1 MNSVPRALEPL
12 PYHRALCDYFRRHER
27 ELWDWFASA
36 KAQADYTEHLRM
48 ELLKGTYRLDAESHS
63 DLYRLLDEVKER
75 LGLEIPVTV
84 YQAQQSN
91 QLNACLYYIPGEGHI
106 VLSGSVL
113 SLLNPAEL
121 KSVLGHELAHYHL
134 WQHHDG
140 ELLIADRLLQAIAHD
155 PQAGESHVQSARWFQ
170 LYTEIYCDRGS
181 LLATN
186 DLHSV
191 VSSLVKIHTGL
202 AQVSGASYLKQ
213 ADEIFAKA
221 SVKTDQLSHPE
232 SFIRAR
238 ALGLWADS
246 ETDAVEKIAAMI
258 EGSVALEE
266 LDLLAQAKLTQTTR
280 RLLEQFLRPKWFHT
294 EAVLGHAKLFFSDFK
309 PAAAADE
316 SFLSNL
322 QFKDNKLR
330 EYVCYLLLDLVAADP
345 ELDEVPL
352 AAALEFAQKLEMD
365 VQFEKLAAKELK
377 LRARDVKRVKSNA
390 QELLA
395 KAEVAA

>member
-1 MNSVPRALEPL
+1 V
-12 PYHRALCDYFRRHER
+12 
-27 ELWDWFASA
+27 
-36 KAQADYTEHLRM
+36 
-48 ELLKGTYRLDAESHS
+48 
-63 DLYRLLDEVKER
+63 
-75 LGLEIPVTV
+75 
-84 YQAQQSN
+84 
-91 QLNACLYYIPGEGHI
+91 
-106 VLSGSVL
+106 
-113 SLLNPAEL
+113 
-121 KSVLGHELAHYHL
+121 
-134 WQHHDG
+134 
-140 ELLIADRLLQAIAHD
+140 IAHHQ
-155 PQAGESHVQSARWFQ
+155 QAAESHVQSARWFQ

-181 LLATN
+181 LLVTD

-213 ADEIFAKA
+213 AEEIFAKA
-221 SVKTDQLSHPE
+221 SVKTAELSHPE

-238 ALGLWADS
+238 ALSLWADS
-246 ETDAVEKIAAMI
+246 ESDAVEKIAAMI

-266 LDLLAQAKLTQTTR
+266 LDLLAQAKLAQTTR
-280 RLLEQFLRPKWFHT
+280 QLLEQFLRPKWFHT
-294 EAVLGHAKLFFSDFK
+294 EAVLGHAKLFFSNFK
-309 PAAAADE
+309 PAASADE
-316 SFLSNL
+316 SLLASL

-330 EYVCYLLLDLVAADP
+330 EYVCYLLLDFVAADP

-377 LRARDVKRVKSNA
+377 LRARDVKRIKSSA